1 MYTSPAFSS
10 NLPFNPTTPPPHT
23 HTHINTHLTST
34 TYTKRNHPS
43 HSFCA
48 PPPVT
53 PHSASFSVP
62 LLQHPAMN
70 PLALDPSPNLNH
82 TFQIQLQPTSTA
94 LTLHHVIT
102 DLKAQLESGVVTVGY
117 HWECW
122 VCCGWVISLTRHWP
136 MTSQPHRTTYFPFL
150 ASTPRS
156 HRRPGCGFS
165 SLPLSHYMDL
175 SGVLRHPLCI
185 FMVLIE
191 AGYQASLAESQPHE
205 ECLTNVNQEQE
216 KWRVTGGKG
225 WG

>member
-1 MYTSPAFSS
+1 MIIMAW
-10 NLPFNPTTPPPHT
+10 
-23 HTHINTHLTST
+23 
-34 TYTKRNHPS
+34 
-43 HSFCA
+43 
-48 PPPVT
+48 
-53 PHSASFSVP
+53 
-62 LLQHPAMN
+62 
-70 PLALDPSPNLNH
+70 D
-82 TFQIQLQPTSTA
+82 
-94 LTLHHVIT
+94 
-102 DLKAQLESGVVTVGY
+102 Y
-117 HWECW
+117 HRE
-122 VCCGWVISLTRHWP
+122 GNILISLTLLKKKKSINSNTLILLLFASFLTQLSFRQRLAP
-136 MTSQPHRTTYFPFL
+136 L
-150 ASTPRS
+150 ASSPLLPCTPRS